1 MTWWGN
7 VQAIYHKTPII
18 GIPVFGDQPDNV
30 AKAVYRGI
38 GLGMP
43 PGRITADALA
53 AAIIEVA
60 EQPQYR
66 EAVTKLSKRM
76 RAHRSTPV
84 QQAGGEHMPSRAC
97 PSPLLPRS
105 SRPCGHLPVL
115 ALLLSCLGPCA
126 LAAICESL
134 PKQRHMSRGGRWRR
148 LAGGL
153 FHPNFCGG

>member
-1 MTWWGN
+1 MGEN
-7 VQAIYHKTPII
+7 LQAIYHKTPII

-53 AAIIEVA
+53 AAIIQVA

-84 QQAGGEHMPSRAC
+84 QQAGGESL
-97 PSPLLPRS
+97 SF
-105 SRPCGHLPVL
+105 PCC
-115 ALLLSCLGPCA
+115 ALLSGLVPCSHLCMCARKDALGSA
-126 LAAICESL
+126 LVLLGGFLHPRC
-134 PKQRHMSRGGRWRR
+134 RGSRDNLVVSVGASASSAPG
-148 LAGGL
+148 
-153 FHPNFCGG
+153 